1 MTNSPLPIDHHDQ
14 RDMPTG
20 TETTAAI
27 AGMQEVASLKTMAA
41 HTPMPTTNAK
51 EEKCILNSEK
61 RLANLF
67 SGWLRSSVR
76 LT

>member
-1 MTNSPLPIDHHDQ
+1 MTDSPLPIDYHDQ

-41 HTPMPTTNAK
+41 HTPMPTTSNE
-51 EEKCILNSEK
+51 EEKPMRDTEPWTV
-61 RLANLF
+61 NLL
-67 SGWLRSSVR
+67 GR
-76 LT
+76 